1 LNRFRKKKEK
11 RAMKKNV
18 LKKFAAAALA
28 AATVMSSMSVMAF
41 AADAETGTTEEKG
54 SVTIT
59 KYMSTSGTGD
69 TLSTENYTGAAPTG
83 EEYKLL
89 KNVEFAY
96 VKVGE
101 RVQVDTATSDSSQTE
116 IQYTVTDENF
126 LDAIGIEKAEVNKNF
141 TQKTL
146 NEKVSSSANKTKVIN
161 FVNTYKGANK
171 ESTDENGTAS
181 FTELDLN
188 ALYVFA
194 ETDATNAAL
203 ASDGSKVNVTKV
215 SVPFLVSLPFT
226 GSDGTTVT
234 NLRVYPKNSTGTES
248 IDKNIIENNTKKKT
262 TVANIGDTINYEV
275 TYSVPV
281 PENGLTELKIVDTM
295 DKGLTF
301 KNEASNITVINDK
314 GAEGSE
320 KKLTYN
326 TEYTVSLDEAKN
338 TVTIDFAK
346 YLNSLQKNSTETFTI
361 TYTVKLNENAVLGQT
376 GNKNKVYL
384 EYQNYGE
391 KEPKKTTDK
400 DTTVF
405 TYGID
410 LTKKGEGTDTDVLEG
425 VKFELT
431 DSENQPVKVQK
442 NGTNE
447 FYTPGGTSNE
457 VTTAT
462 DGKIYIR
469 GLKPGTYKLTETKT
483 NAGYVLLKDPV
494 VIVIKDD
501 NATGDATA
509 DVGSKPVTMQNDQKN
524 STSATAEVPL
534 TVVNSKGF
542 DLPVTGGRGI
552 ALFTIAGIAIVAA
565 AGSLLFMRKRSK

>member
-1 LNRFRKKKEK
+1 
-11 RAMKKNV
+11 MKKNV

-171 ESTDENGTAS
+171 KSTGENGTAS

-410 LTKKGEGTDTDVLEG
+410 LTKKGEGTDVLEG

-447 FYTPGGTSNE
+447 FYTPGGSSNE
-457 VTTAT
+457 VTTDANE
-462 DGKIYIR
+462 KIYIR

-494 VIVIKDD
+494 VIEIKDD

-509 DVGSKPVTMQNDQKN
+509 DVGSKPVTMQADQINK
-524 STSATAEVPL
+524 TSATAEVPL

-542 DLPVTGGRGI
+542 NLPATGGRGI

>member
-1 LNRFRKKKEK
+1 
-11 RAMKKNV
+11 MKKNV

-116 IQYTVTDENF
+116 IQYTVTDKNF

-171 ESTDENGTAS
+171 KSTDENGTAS

-410 LTKKGEGTDTDVLEG
+410 LTKKGEGTDVLEG

-447 FYTPGGTSNE
+447 FYTPGGSSNE
-457 VTTAT
+457 VTTDANE
-462 DGKIYIR
+462 KIYIR

-494 VIVIKDD
+494 VIEIKDD

-509 DVGSKPVTMQNDQKN
+509 DVGSKPVTMQADQINK
-524 STSATAEVPL
+524 TSATAEVPL

>member
-1 LNRFRKKKEK
+1 
-11 RAMKKNV
+11 MKKNV

-234 NLRVYPKNSTGTES
+234 KLRVYPKNSTGTES

-410 LTKKGEGTDTDVLEG
+410 LTKKGEGTDVLEG

-483 NAGYVLLKDPV
+483 KAGYVLLKDPV
-494 VIVIKDD
+494 EIMITQKEAESGIAE
-501 NATGDATA
+501 AT
-509 DVGSKPVTMQNDQKN
+509 VGRKPVTMQNDQKN
-524 STSATAEVPL
+524 SDSKTAEVPL

-542 DLPVTGGRGI
+542 DLPATGGRGI

>member
-1 LNRFRKKKEK
+1 
-11 RAMKKNV
+11 MKKNV

-171 ESTDENGTAS
+171 KSTDENGTAS

-410 LTKKGEGTDTDVLEG
+410 LTKKGEGTDVLEG

-447 FYTPGGTSNE
+447 FYTPGGSSNE
-457 VTTAT
+457 VTTDANE
-462 DGKIYIR
+462 KIYIR

-483 NAGYVLLKDPV
+483 NTGYVLLKDPV
-494 VIVIKDD
+494 VIEIKDD

-509 DVGSKPVTMQNDQKN
+509 DVGSKPVTMQADQN
-524 STSATAEVPL
+524 NTTSATAEVPL

-542 DLPVTGGRGI
+542 NLPATGGRGI

>member
-1 LNRFRKKKEK
+1 
-11 RAMKKNV
+11 MKKNV

-116 IQYTVTDENF
+116 IQYTVTDEYF

-410 LTKKGEGTDTDVLEG
+410 LTKKGEGTDVLEG

-483 NAGYVLLKDPV
+483 KAGYVLLKDPV
-494 VIVIKDD
+494 EIMITQKEAESGIAE
-501 NATGDATA
+501 AT
-509 DVGSKPVTMQNDQKN
+509 VGRKPVTMQNDQKN
-524 STSATAEVPL
+524 SDSKTAEVPL

-542 DLPVTGGRGI
+542 DLPATGGRGI

>member
-1 LNRFRKKKEK
+1 
-11 RAMKKNV
+11 MKKNV

-126 LDAIGIEKAEVNKNF
+126 WDAIGIEKAEVNKNF

-171 ESTDENGTAS
+171 KSTGKNGTAS

-234 NLRVYPKNSTGTES
+234 NLKVYPKNSTGTES

-410 LTKKGEGTDTDVLEG
+410 LTKKGEGTDVLEG

-447 FYTPGGTSNE
+447 FYTPGGSSNE
-457 VTTAT
+457 VTTDANE
-462 DGKIYIR
+462 KIYIR

-483 NAGYVLLKDPV
+483 NVGYVLLKDPV
-494 VIVIKDD
+494 VIEIKDD

-509 DVGSKPVTMQNDQKN
+509 DVGSKPVTMQADQINK
-524 STSATAEVPL
+524 TSATAEVPL

-542 DLPVTGGRGI
+542 NLPATGGRGI

>member
-1 LNRFRKKKEK
+1 
-11 RAMKKNV
+11 MKKNV

-171 ESTDENGTAS
+171 KSTDENGTAS

-234 NLRVYPKNSTGTES
+234 NLRVYPKNSTGEDS
-248 IDKNIIENNTKKKT
+248 IDKKIVEGETEKVT
-262 TVANIGDTINYEV
+262 TAANIGDTVNYKV
-275 TYSVPV
+275 AYSVPV
-281 PENGLTELKIVDTM
+281 TENGLESLIITDTM
-295 DKGLTF
+295 SKGLTF
-301 KNEASNITVINDK
+301 NESSDSVTVYNGETKVDSKNYSIVNHGDSQTGEQIITI
-314 GAEGSE
+314 
-320 KKLTYN
+320 TF
-326 TEYTVSLDEAKN
+326 TPEYCQSLATD
-338 TVTIDFAK
+338 
-346 YLNSLQKNSTETFTI
+346 STQEFTI
-361 TYTVKLNENAVLGQT
+361 TYTATLNEKAVLGQT
-376 GNKNKVYL
+376 GNTNKVQLKYT
-384 EYQNYGE
+384 NKGE
-391 KEPKKTTDK
+391 KEKTINPDK
-400 DTTVF
+400 DKEVKVF

-410 LTKKGEGTDTDVLEG
+410 LTKQGEGGAKLSG
-425 VKFELT
+425 VEFKLT
-431 DSENQPVKVQK
+431 D
-442 NGTNE
+442 GTNE
-447 FYTPGGTSNE
+447 INVLKSGDAYYPSNE
-457 VTTAT
+457 TKASSTVTT
-462 DGKIYIR
+462 DNNGEIHIR

-483 NAGYVLLKDPV
+483 KDGYVLLKDPV
-494 VIVIKDD
+494 VIVITPSTKA
-501 NATGDATA
+501 NEAAEGVVSAS
-509 DVGSKPVTMQNDQKN
+509 VGGKEVTMNADN
-524 STSATAEVPL
+524 GSAKAIVPL

-542 DLPVTGGRGI
+542 DLPATGGRGI

-565 AGSLLFMRKRSK
+565 AGSLLFVRKRSK

>member
-1 LNRFRKKKEK
+1 
-11 RAMKKNV
+11 MKKNV

-171 ESTDENGTAS
+171 ESTDKNGTAS

-410 LTKKGEGTDTDVLEG
+410 LTKKGEGTDVLEG

-442 NGTNE
+442 NETNE

-483 NAGYVLLKDPV
+483 KAGYVLLKDPV
-494 VIVIKDD
+494 EIMITQKEAESGIAE
-501 NATGDATA
+501 AT
-509 DVGSKPVTMQNDQKN
+509 VGRKPVTMQNDQKN
-524 STSATAEVPL
+524 SDSKTAEVPL

-542 DLPVTGGRGI
+542 DLPATGGRGI